1 MGKTWIRY
9 WAKGSRFVH
18 SVHLDDNEASE
29 VFPRFYRIEKMA
41 TEPPPA
47 PSEAVRPAGRTV
59 FFISDG
65 TGITAETFGS
75 SILAQFDSLRFRL
88 RRIPFIDSVEKAIEA
103 VHVIERQAQEDGK
116 RPIVFSTLVNPEILA
131 RIQQVRA
138 LHLDMFKTFVEPL
151 ERELE
156 VKSSHTIGRFHHA
169 NDTEAYK
176 NRIEAINF
184 SLAHD
189 DGQSIR
195 NLEEADVILIGVSR
209 SGKTPTSLYLAMQHG
224 LKVANCPLIPEDFE
238 RDALPST
245 IVPYKPKLFGL
256 TIDPD
261 RLSQIRNERRPGSKY
276 AALENCRM
284 EVASAESLMRRESI
298 TWLSTT
304 TKSIEE
310 IATTILTSLNLGR

>member
-1 MGKTWIRY
+1 MPT
-9 WAKGSRFVH
+9 
-18 SVHLDDNEASE
+18 EA
-29 VFPRFYRIEKMA
+29 
-41 TEPPPA
+41 PPSP
-47 PSEAVRPAGRTV
+47 PEAVIPAGRTV
-59 FFISDG
+59 FFVSDG

-75 SILAQFDSLRFRL
+75 SILAQFDRLRFRL
-88 RRIPFIDSVEKAIEA
+88 KRVPFVDSLEKAHETVRMIEA
-103 VHVIERQAQEDGK
+103 QAQEDGK
-116 RPIVFSTLVNPEILA
+116 RPIVFSTLVNTEILE
-131 RIQQVRA
+131 RIKQVKA

-151 ERELE
+151 ERELDM
-156 VKSSHTIGRFHHA
+156 KSSHTIGRFHHA
-169 NDTEAYK
+169 TDTEAYK

-189 DGQSIR
+189 DGQSVR

-245 IVPYKPKLFGL
+245 IVPHKSKLFGL
-256 TIDPD
+256 TIDAD
-261 RLSQIRNERRPGSKY
+261 RLSQIRNERRPGSRY

-284 EVASAESLMRRESI
+284 EVASAESLMKRESI
-298 TWLSTT
+298 AWLSTT

-310 IATTILTSLNLGR
+310 IAATILTNLNSGR

>member
-1 MGKTWIRY
+1 
-9 WAKGSRFVH
+9 
-18 SVHLDDNEASE
+18 
-29 VFPRFYRIEKMA
+29 MA
-41 TEPPPA
+41 PDAPPPK
-47 PSEAVRPAGRTV
+47 PQAVRPAGRTV
-59 FFISDG
+59 FFVSDG

-88 RRIPFIDSVEKAIEA
+88 RRIPFVDTLDKADEAAHLIET
-103 VHVIERQAQEDGK
+103 QAREDGR
-116 RPIVFSTLVNPEILA
+116 RPIVFSTLVNTAILD
-131 RIQQVRA
+131 RIKRVEA
-138 LHLDMFKTFVEPL
+138 LHLDMFQTFVEPL
-151 ERELE
+151 ERELDM
-156 VKSSHTIGRFHHA
+156 KSSHTIGRFHHT
-169 NDTEAYK
+169 TESESYK

-195 NLEEADVILIGVSR
+195 NLREADVILIGVSR

-238 RDALPST
+238 RDSLPST
-245 IVPYKPKLFGL
+245 ILPFKSKLFGL

-276 AALENCRM
+276 AAIENCRM
-284 EVASAESLMRRESI
+284 EVHAAETLMKRESI
-298 TWLSTT
+298 NWLSTT

-310 IATTILTSLNLGR
+310 IATTILTSLNIGR